1 MHVTYMGFADD
12 IEDIP
17 GVYSIPSC
25 NLLVFFC
32 FAVDL
37 IVLDLKVQ

>member
-1 MHVTYMGFADD
+1 MHITHMGFADN

-17 GVYSIPSC
+17 GACSIPSC

-37 IVLDLKVQ
+37 IILDLKVL